1 MKMTSLG
8 NESLREINIETGSE
22 TTMKLTTIEVTEISI
37 EIKKETT
44 TTNKETDIEVTKRRN
59 TGKVEGHIHQV
70 VQKVARK
77 DLLFLKI

>member
-1 MKMTSLG
+1 MKMTTLG

-44 TTNKETDIEVTKRRN
+44 TTNKETDIEVTKRTN
-59 TGKVEGHIHQV
+59 TGKVEGRIHQV

-77 DLLFLKI
+77 D